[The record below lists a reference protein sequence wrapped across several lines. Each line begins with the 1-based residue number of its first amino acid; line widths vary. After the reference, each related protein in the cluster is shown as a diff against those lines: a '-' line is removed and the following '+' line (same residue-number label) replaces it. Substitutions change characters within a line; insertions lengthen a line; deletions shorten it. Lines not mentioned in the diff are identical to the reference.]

1 MRFNWIIFFLIVAVA
16 VSSCREETY
25 EPPFIQMYSPSENS
39 MALTGDTLQVSGSI
53 SSSIPVTYVK
63 IVLLTTAYIQA
74 CPALSIYPGT
84 ENYSINTEYIISN
97 TSLLS
102 GTHYLYIEAGNGYN
116 ASTKFIRLTVT
127 GIPKE
132 SRSLVVFCHEK
143 ANDNVKI
150 YKVDSLL
157 NYSLFKQLPDDFQ
170 EGAVNSH
177 DQLIYS
183 MGQYKGN
190 LYFLDAANGSVV
202 DQVNALNNPPFPYF
216 ESLYW
221 GNNLLIVGYY
231 DGRIEGYFGNG
242 NLKFNYSVDNCRMHQ
257 VSYDGTYLLSVF
269 EYFTGNVFFTG
280 AIYENSGLLKDMVY
294 GDYQV
299 YNLFRVS
306 GNDVVLFCNK
316 ETQPTVRTLNTYS
329 MVITHLKNLPSG
341 VIYGVTQ
348 IDYDRY
354 LISHSDGLFLY
365 SFDNNVFTEIGN
377 ATTYGEVVYDE
388 TDNIIYL
395 STGKIINAY
404 SYSTGSL
411 IGTVALPDSIK
422 DIEILYN
429 R

>member
-39 MALTGDTLQVSGSI
+39 AATTGDTLQVSGSI
-53 SSSIPVTYVK
+53 SSAVPITYVK
-63 IVLLTTAYIQA
+63 IVLLTTAYVQA
-74 CPALSIYPGT
+74 CPAVTINPGT

-102 GTHYLYIEAGNGYN
+102 GTHYLYIEAGNGYS

-170 EGAVNSH
+170 EGAVNSQN
-177 DQLIYS
+177 QLIYS

-242 NLKFNYSVDNCRMHQ
+242 NLKFVYTFDNYRLHQ
-257 VSYDGTYLLSVF
+257 VSYDGIYLLSVL
-269 EYFTGNVFFTG
+269 EYFNGSMFFTG
-280 AIYENSGLLKDMVY
+280 AIYEYSGLLKDMVY
-294 GDYQV
+294 GTYKVQ
-299 YNLFRVS
+299 NLFRVS
-306 GNDVVLFCNK
+306 GNDVVLFCN
-316 ETQPTVRTLNTYS
+316 EGTQPSVRTLNTYS
-329 MVITHLKNLPSG
+329 MVITHLKNLPAG
-341 VIYGVTQ
+341 EIYGVSQ
-348 IDYDRY
+348 IDYDRH
-354 LISHSDGLFLY
+354 LISHSDGLFVY
-365 SFDNNVFTEIGN
+365 SFDDNTYAEIGN
-377 ATTYGEVVYDE
+377 ATTFGDVVYDE
-388 TDNIIYL
+388 TDDVLYL
-395 STGKIINAY
+395 SSGKNINAY
-404 SYSTGSL
+404 SYPTGSL

-422 DIEILYN
+422 DIKILYN